1 MKNITIKQII
11 GLVILIAATVLVTL
25 YFAKKIL
32 NPVPIQAQTQ
42 DIEQKTPVVATIVK
56 TRTFERLVKM
66 QANLESKNFAVVS
79 PRIDGTI
86 EQFFVD
92 EGNTVIA
99 NESKLFRTDSIRLQ
113 QAVEIQKRLLTVAK
127 SVKQQ
132 AAANLEKT
140 QADFNKAELDYNRF
154 KRLYEKKA
162 VTADVFEQQQ
172 SRYEQLKAAVKSANA
187 SVDLAEA
194 NIEKTKA
201 DIAISEKNLEDTV
214 IYAPISGKISHR
226 FKEPGEMGK
235 QGEPA
240 IRIDDPNLI
249 EVSAYI
255 PAQYYAE
262 VISGQTKIRVN
273 VSGQNMGE
281 HEVYYKSPTINPKL
295 RTFEVKC
302 ILENPAQTIA
312 AGTMAEISVILE
324 TKKGLAVPTEAIM
337 SRDNQFVV
345 FVVSG
350 EKAHKVPVEKGIEND
365 GWTEVI
371 SNELSEQSP
380 VVTMGQNM
388 LDEGKAVLVQK
399 ENK

>member
-113 QAVEIQKRLLTVAK
+113 QTVEIQKRLLTVAK
-127 SVKQQ
+127 SMKQQ

-172 SRYEQLKAAVKSANA
+172 SRYEQLKAAVKSAKA

-337 SRDNQFVV
+337 SRDNQFIV

>member
-113 QAVEIQKRLLTVAK
+113 QTVEIQKRLLTVAK
-127 SVKQQ
+127 SMKQQ

-172 SRYEQLKAAVKSANA
+172 SRYEQLKAAVKSAKA

-262 VISGQTKIRVN
+262 VISGQTKIQVN

-281 HEVYYKSPTINPKL
+281 HEVYYKSPTISPKL

>member
-25 YFAKKIL
+25 YFAKKII

-42 DIEQKTPVVATIVK
+42 DIEQKTPVVATVIK
-56 TRTFERLVKM
+56 TRTFERLVKV
-66 QANLESKNFAVVS
+66 QGNLESKNFAVVS
-79 PRIDGTI
+79 PRIEGTI

-92 EGNTVIA
+92 EGNTVVA

-127 SVKQQ
+127 SAKQQ
-132 AAANLEKT
+132 ATANLEKT

-154 KRLYEKKA
+154 KRLYEKKV

-172 SRYEQLKAAVKSANA
+172 SRYKQLKAAVKSVKA

-214 IYAPISGKISHR
+214 IYAPISGEISRR
-226 FKEPGEMGK
+226 FKESGEMGK
-235 QGEPA
+235 PGEPA
-240 IRIDDPNLI
+240 LRIDDPNLI

-262 VISGQTKIRVN
+262 VTAGQTKMQVN

-337 SRDNQFVV
+337 SRDNQFIV
-345 FVVSG
+345 FIVSG
-350 EKAHKVPVEKGIEND
+350 EKAHKVPIEKGIEND
-365 GWTEVI
+365 GWTEVT
-371 SNELSEQSP
+371 SSELNEQST

-388 LDEGKAVLVQK
+388 LDEGKMVSVQRGN
-399 ENK
+399 E

>member
-337 SRDNQFVV
+337 SRDNQFIV